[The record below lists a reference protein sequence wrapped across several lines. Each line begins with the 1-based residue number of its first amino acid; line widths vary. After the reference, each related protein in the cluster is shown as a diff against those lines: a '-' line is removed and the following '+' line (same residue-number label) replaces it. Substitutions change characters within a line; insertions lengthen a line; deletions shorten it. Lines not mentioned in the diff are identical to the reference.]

1 MKLIM
6 AIVSNDDASSVISS
20 LNAERYQVT
29 RLATTGGFLQAGNT
43 TLIIGTEDEKVD
55 RAVEII
61 GLESS
66 RRTEVVPSTV
76 SYDSHGR
83 WCDDLH
89 PECRAVHKKVNIPF
103 LNGINSKQKTL
114 SY

>member
-6 AIVSNDDASSVISS
+6 ASVSNDDASSVISS

-76 SYDSHGR
+76 SYDMGR
-83 WCDDLH
+83 FDAF
-89 PECRAVHKKVNIPF
+89 PIEVTVGGATIF
-103 LNGINSKQKTL
+103 ILNVEQFIRK
-114 SY
+114 